1 MKKKTSRKL
10 LEERHISV
18 GTILERAQNW
28 KVLFLVMDIAEEHLT
43 LQIIRTKFE
52 REYPFGKLFTYSSRF
67 LVQDLDDGRIK
78 LYDGES

>member
-18 GTILERAQNW
+18 GTIVERAHNW
-28 KVLFLVMDIAEEHLT
+28 KVLFLVMDITEEHLT
-43 LQIIRTKFE
+43 LQIIRSKFE
-52 REYPFGKLFTYSSRF
+52 KEYPFGKLFTYSSRF
-67 LVQDLDDGRIK
+67 FVQDLDDGRIK